1 MHTRGKFSFAVL
13 FLCVASW
20 AGAEE
25 LTGRVTSVSS
35 GYIFQVDNNGVTELV
50 AVSGITCPWTTSEA
64 GARAKAFASK
74 RILGKQVQMTVVE
87 RRGKVA
93 HVKVKLPG
101 GEDLAELLLS
111 EGLATWNGRWSPDAE
126 RLQQFERQA
135 KEKGAGVWAARGAK
149 GPGASPPGQ
158 AGQVS
163 LPPVDLPAAAPP
175 PSSSKGLDDE
185 SHALSSTPR
194 KVVLKGSRE
203 KDYSVPSP
211 DNPALLAER
220 QRKKKEREQALIE
233 RENLI
238 TEQGR
243 NGGQRQGISGAGGLS
258 GGYGRQGY

>member
-1 MHTRGKFSFAVL
+1 MCTKGRFSFAVL

-25 LTGRVTSVSS
+25 LAGTVTTVSS
-35 GYIFQVDNNGVTELV
+35 GYIFQVDNNGATELV
-50 AVSGITCPWTTSEA
+50 AVSGITCPWTSSEA
-64 GARAKAFASK
+64 GARAKAFASE
-74 RILGKQVQMTVVE
+74 RILDKQVRMTVVE

-93 HVKVKLPG
+93 QVKVKLPG

-111 EGLATWNGRWSPDAE
+111 EGLATWNGKWSPDAE
-126 RLQQFERQA
+126 RFRQFERQA
-135 KEKGAGVWAARGAK
+135 KEKGSGVWAAGGAK
-149 GPGASPPGQ
+149 GPGASPPGH

-163 LPPVDLPAAAPP
+163 LPPVDLPAPV
-175 PSSSKGLDDE
+175 PSPGSSKGLDEE

-194 KVVLKGSRE
+194 KAVLKGSRE

-243 NGGQRQGISGAGGLS
+243 SGGQRQGIGGARGLS

>member
-1 MHTRGKFSFAVL
+1 MHTRGKFSFVVL

-20 AGAEE
+20 GGADE
-25 LTGRVTSVSS
+25 LTGTVTSVSS
-35 GYIFQVDNNGVTELV
+35 GYIFQVDNDGATELV

-93 HVKVKLPG
+93 QVKVKLPG

-126 RLQQFERQA
+126 RLRQFERQA
-135 KEKGAGVWAARGAK
+135 KEKGAGVWAAREAK
-149 GPGASPPGQ
+149 GPGASPPSK
-158 AGQVS
+158 AGQIS
-163 LPPVDLPAAAPP
+163 LPPADPLAAAPP

-185 SHALSSTPR
+185 SRALSSTPR

-203 KDYSVPSP
+203 KDYSIPSP
-211 DNPALLAER
+211 DNPAVLAER
-220 QRKKKEREQALIE
+220 KRKRKEREQALIE
-233 RENLI
+233 RESLI

-243 NGGQRQGISGAGGLS
+243 GGSQRQGIGGTRGMG
-258 GGYGRQGY
+258 GGYGRQGR